1 MVIQKCQH
9 KAKKI
14 LTYVPDSQAK
24 SVQGSVSLSKN
35 TNKRILTKENILH
48 LAKLSKLQLT
58 DEEIEKY
65 WKQLEETVEYVD
77 NLNELDT
84 TKAES
89 TSQTTNL
96 TNVTFEDGTE
106 NKQALSQEQALSNT
120 KNKKDG
126 YFIVKR
132 IM

>member
-1 MVIQKCQH
+1 MSKT
-9 KAKKI
+9 KI
-14 LTYVPDSQAK
+14 LK
-24 SVQGSVSLSKN
+24 
-35 TNKRILTKENILH
+35 KEDILH

-77 NLNELDT
+77 NLKELDT

>member
-1 MVIQKCQH
+1 MIK
-9 KAKKI
+9 KKI
-14 LTYVPDSQAK
+14 L
-24 SVQGSVSLSKN
+24 
-35 TNKRILTKENILH
+35 NKDDILH
-48 LAKLSKLQLT
+48 LARLSKLQLT

-84 TKAES
+84 SKVEP

-96 TNVTFEDGTE
+96 TNVTYEDGIE
-106 NKQALSQEQALSNT
+106 NKQGLTQEEAMSNA

-126 YFIVKR
+126 YFVVKR